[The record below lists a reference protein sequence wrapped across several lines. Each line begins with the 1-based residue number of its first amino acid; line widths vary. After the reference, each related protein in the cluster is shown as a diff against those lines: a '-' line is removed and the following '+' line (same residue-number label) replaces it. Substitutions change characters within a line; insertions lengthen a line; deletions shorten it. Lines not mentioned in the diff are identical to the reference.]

1 MESLTSPQKA
11 EEKPWNLFFLGM
23 IYATLGVFLSLWV
36 FEEQATIVMVL
47 LTVIACVP
55 LMYNTLRFE
64 EKKDI
69 EMEGEKKLLKEH
81 SKALM
86 AFMFLFL
93 GMAVAFSLLYLILP
107 ADTVGNLFSSQTNT
121 INEINAKA
129 TISGEVISGNAYSE
143 GLLLRI
149 FGNNVKVMLFCV
161 FFSFFYGA
169 GAIFILAWNAS
180 VIAAAIGNFVRTHL
194 SSYATELGM
203 VGFAGY
209 LQVYGLGLARY
220 FIHGLPEIL
229 SYFIG
234 GLAGGLI
241 SVAVI
246 RHDFS
251 TKSFGKV
258 LRDAIDLLL
267 IGVAIL
273 AFAAVIEVYVTPRV
287 ITF

>member
-1 MESLTSPQKA
+1 
-11 EEKPWNLFFLGM
+11 M
-23 IYATLGVFLSLWV
+23 IYATMGVFLSLWV

-47 LTVIACVP
+47 LTVIAAVP
-55 LMYNTLRFE
+55 LMYNTLKFE

-69 EMEGEKKLLKEH
+69 EMEGEGKLLKEH

-107 ADTVGNLFSSQTNT
+107 ADTVVNLFSSQTST
-121 INEINAKA
+121 ISEINAKA
-129 TISGEVISGNAYSE
+129 TTGHEVISGSSYSE

-149 FGNNVKVMLFCV
+149 FSNNVKVMLFCV

-220 FIHGLPEIL
+220 FIHGIPEIL

-258 LRDAIDLLL
+258 LRDATDLLL
-267 IGVAIL
+267 IGIALLAVAAI
-273 AFAAVIEVYVTPRV
+273 VEVYVTPR
-287 ITF
+287 IISF